1 MILSTLC
8 YIEKDNKYLMLH
20 RTKKKND
27 ISKDK
32 WLGIGGKFEEGESP
46 EECIVREVMEE
57 TGLKLNS
64 YQLRTIVTY
73 VSTNWETEY
82 MYVFTSNDF
91 TGNLIECN
99 EGDLQWIDKKEVTK
113 LNTWKEY
120 WFNKDIDRA
129 VALFNKTTFYQETP
143 FMKPYTTIEEINQ
156 EWQHVKNENIEKIE
170 IKLLAIDGYTVI
182 AEWILKQNDEE
193 FDGIYEIK
201 FNENLECVYF
211 KSWEMIK

>member
-8 YIEKDNKYLMLH
+8 YIEKDDKYLMLH

-27 ISKDK
+27 INKDK

-91 TGNLIECN
+91 TGDLIECN

-113 LNTWKEY
+113 LNTWEGDKILVEKLQNDSSFFTVKFEYDGDKLVKYNLKEY
-120 WFNKDIDRA
+120 
-129 VALFNKTTFYQETP
+129 
-143 FMKPYTTIEEINQ
+143 
-156 EWQHVKNENIEKIE
+156 
-170 IKLLAIDGYTVI
+170 
-182 AEWILKQNDEE
+182 
-193 FDGIYEIK
+193 
-201 FNENLECVYF
+201 
-211 KSWEMIK
+211 